1 MATRPVQF
9 FRIDF
14 VNESHLQIETHTH
27 FGEVVLGRFNVSWNT
42 PSGGHGSTKGMTA
55 FETAH
60 WAAALHTMFSS
71 QGDEEFSIPEML
83 TLLRQVS
90 QSQILTGGEI

>member
-14 VNESHLQIETHTH
+14 VNDSHLHIETSD
-27 FGEVVLGRFNVSWNT
+27 VVGRFNVGWTT
-42 PSGGHGSTKGMTA
+42 PSGNTGHTRNMTA

-60 WAAALHTMFSS
+60 WAASRHFMFSS
-71 QGDEEFSIPEML
+71 QGDESFSIPETL

-90 QSQILTGGEI
+90 QSQILTGGEV

>member
-1 MATRPVQF
+1 MTTMQF

-14 VNESHLQIETHTH
+14 VNESHLHIETSD
-27 FGEVVLGRFNVSWNT
+27 VVGRFNVGWTT
-42 PSGGHGSTKGMTA
+42 PSGNTGHTRNMTA
-55 FETAH
+55 FETAY
-60 WAAALHTMFSS
+60 WADALHTMFSS
-71 QGDEEFSIPEML
+71 QGDESFSIPEVL

>member
-1 MATRPVQF
+1 MWDSPVQF

-14 VNESHLQIETHTH
+14 VNGSHLQIETHAH
-27 FGEVVLGRFNVSWNT
+27 FGEVVVGRFNVSWNT
-42 PSGGHGSTKGMTA
+42 PSGGWGSTKNMSA

-60 WAAALHTMFSS
+60 WAASLHFMFSS
-71 QGDEEFSIPEML
+71 QGDESFSIPEVL

-90 QSQILTGGEI
+90 QSHILTGGEV